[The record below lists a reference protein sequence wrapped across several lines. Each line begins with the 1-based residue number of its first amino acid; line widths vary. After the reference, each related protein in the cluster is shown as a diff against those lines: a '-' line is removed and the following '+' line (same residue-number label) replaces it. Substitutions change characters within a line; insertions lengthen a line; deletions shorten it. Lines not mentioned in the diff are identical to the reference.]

1 MISILLAVHNG
12 EKYLKESIESVLNQ
26 TFKEF
31 ELLIGL
37 NDCTDGS
44 MDIIAS
50 FNDYRITVFEFKEKG
65 KAKTLNK
72 LLDIATFDWIA
83 LQDDDDIWSLDKL
96 DIQMSIEDEDVI
108 GSRIFYIN
116 DKGEIIG
123 EPRLKTIY
131 TDIID
136 KSFKGVNQ
144 VANTSAIFKR
154 LDALE
159 VNGWDEDLDG
169 IEDYDFWL
177 KLMLKGCLFVNVDLP
192 LVYHRI
198 HDKSNFNTKKHDI
211 KGLLEKYGLC

>member
-12 EKYLKESIESVLNQ
+12 EKYLRESIDSVLNQ
-26 TFKEF
+26 SFKEF

-37 NDCTDGS
+37 NASTDNS
-44 MDIIAS
+44 REIIAS
-50 FNDYRITVFEFKEKG
+50 YNDYRITLFEYKEKG

-72 LLDIATFDWIA
+72 LLKNACFDWIA

-123 EPRLKTIY
+123 EPKLKTIY

-136 KSFKGVNQ
+136 KSFKGINQ

-154 LDALE
+154 VDALE
-159 VNGWDEDLDG
+159 VKGWDEDLDG

-198 HDKSNFNTKKHDI
+198 HDNSNFNTKKHNI
-211 KGLLEKYGLC
+211 KGLLEKYGL